1 MNLGCPAY
9 LRPKGT
15 GDRSMPE
22 KREATAVSQVAAPQ
36 GPHGMAKATL
46 PEVQSRSD
54 IWWSRR
60 HAGFRRR
67 HPMRPSWLPR
77 DSSP

>member
-1 MNLGCPAY
+1 MNLGYPAY

-15 GDRSMPE
+15 GDQSMPE

-46 PEVQSRSD
+46 PEVQS
-54 IWWSRR
+54 
-60 HAGFRRR
+60 
-67 HPMRPSWLPR
+67 
-77 DSSP
+77 